1 MSRLSQR
8 KKKPSGP
15 IQDMDDVLFQESP
28 FDVRDVDHLAVVSRM
43 WDDLGLGDIIDE
55 CIPSDPQQAMRASQ
69 VMKGLVLNVTGG
81 RDPLYR
87 VRSWA
92 EQVPLE
98 LLLGEGAD
106 PEHLNDTAL
115 GRHLDRFFDAGPE
128 SVFNAVSLRV
138 IEREGL
144 SIDTLHG
151 DTTSR
156 LVFGQYERPAEDE
169 VISIT
174 RGHSKDQRPD
184 LKQVMYSLTTCKDG
198 VPVSAEVLSGNTSD
212 KTWHKESLSKLR
224 ERLSRERSA
233 PLHYVGDSA
242 LVTEANLAIAQEQG
256 IVLTSRLPRTYS
268 AADTA
273 VLRALYEPVPMKKL
287 GALSPGKGATKYEG
301 CLLENCELMG
311 HKVTLGVYRP
321 SPANERTRGAV
332 LARRAK
338 ERAAAEKAAKALMT
352 TSFAC
357 EPDARAA
364 LDEYLHAHVRGPVV
378 DRMLRVE
385 GEIVEEEVA
394 AKRGRGRPPKGESA
408 PAPTRE
414 YRVRVA
420 IGEDDDVTEA
430 VIARESCFVLV
441 HTGSEPITAKELLGI
456 YKGQSVVEARF
467 PFLKDPSWADVFFVK
482 TPHRVEALG
491 YVLLLSLLLWSVWER
506 RVRLNLAASGERPI
520 VDVTG
525 VKKPRPTAMVC
536 VHVLRGIKVMRA
548 WQGDDWSPW
557 QLVSALKP
565 EQQRV
570 MRFSQAP
577 PLLGKTATGENQP
590 ALP

>member
-1 MSRLSQR
+1 MNRLAHR
-8 KKKPSGP
+8 KKKLSGP
-15 IQDMDDVLFQESP
+15 VQDLDSVLFQDSP
-28 FDVRDVDHLAVVSRM
+28 FDVRDVDHLAVVSRI
-43 WDDLGLGDIIDE
+43 WDDLGLSDIIDE
-55 CIPSDPQQAMRASQ
+55 CIPSDPQQALRASQ

-87 VRSWA
+87 IRAWA

-128 SVFNAVSLRV
+128 TLFNAISLRV
-138 IEREGL
+138 IERESL

-174 RGHSKDQRPD
+174 RGHSKDHRPD

-198 VPVSAEVLSGNTSD
+198 IPVSAEVLSGNTSD
-212 KTWHKESLSKLR
+212 KTWHKESLTKLR
-224 ERLSRERSA
+224 ERLRRPRSA

-242 LVTEANLAIAQEQG
+242 LVTEANLAIAKEQG
-256 IVLTSRLPRTYS
+256 IVLTSRLPRIYS
-268 AADTA
+268 ASDTA
-273 VLRALYEPVPMKKL
+273 VLRALHEPVPMQKL
-287 GALSPGKGATKYEG
+287 GAMSPGKGATKYEG
-301 CLLENCELMG
+301 CILENCEVMG

-321 SPANERTRGAV
+321 SPANERTKGAV

-338 ERAAAEKAAKALMT
+338 GKAAAEKAAKTLMK

-364 LDEYLHAHVRGPVV
+364 LDEYLNVHVRGPVM
-378 DRMLRVE
+378 DRMLRIE
-385 GEIVEEEVA
+385 GEIIETEVSPQ
-394 AKRGRGRPPKGESA
+394 RGRGRPPKGHA
-408 PAPTRE
+408 PPAPTSE
-414 YRVRVA
+414 YRIR
-420 IGEDDDVTEA
+420 IGIADDDEVTAA

-441 HTGSEPITAKELLGI
+441 HTGSEPITAKELLRI

-548 WQGDDWSPW
+548 RQGNGWSPW
-557 QLVSALKP
+557 QLVTALKP

-570 MRFSQAP
+570 MRFSQEP
-577 PLLGKTATGENQP
+577 PLFGEKTSRENQ
-590 ALP
+590 ADLR